1 MAATV
6 TWDTLREL
14 AGFRSDKGCAITL
27 YVDLD
32 PSSTPTA
39 GDAETRLRS
48 LLSDLEKEADSRNYN
63 GDRKQALRADLDRIR
78 NWWSD
83 EFDRDGVRGVAIF
96 ASSPDNFWRPLPVS
110 QPLTDEVRLAR
121 DLYLA
126 PLVPLVGRGDGALVA
141 FVSRERGQVF
151 RLRGGRLEEV
161 ADESEEQPGQHDQGG
176 WSQARYQRHIE
187 KLVHNHLKA
196 VGGEIDKRV
205 RRRGDLQMV
214 IVAPEELRGDIE
226 GALSNEAREAIVGW
240 AQARSNANATEL
252 LEVVRPHLDEARG
265 RQEEQALERWREE
278 AGRHGRAAAGWEQTL
293 EAASDGRVEML
304 LVEERA
310 NRVAYQCPQCGRG
323 SSADG
328 SCPLDGN
335 RLEQREDGNDL
346 AVHHVLAHGGS
357 VLSLGRDAL
366 AEHEGIG
373 ALLRF

>member
-14 AGFRSDKGCAITL
+14 AGFRSDKGCAISL

-39 GDAETRLRS
+39 GDAEARVRS
-48 LLSDLEKEADSRNYN
+48 LLSDLEKEADSRHYN
-63 GDRKQALRADLDRIR
+63 GDRKQALRADLERIR
-78 NWWSD
+78 SWWSN
-83 EFDRDGVRGVAIF
+83 EFDRGGVRGLAIF

-110 QPLTDEVRLAR
+110 QALTDEVRLAR

-187 KLVHNHLKA
+187 KLVHDHLKA
-196 VGGEIDKRV
+196 VGGEIDRRV

-214 IVAPEELRGDIE
+214 IVAPEEMRRDIE

-240 AQARSNANATEL
+240 TNARSNANATEL
-252 LEVVRPHLDEARG
+252 LEAVRPRIAEARAQ
-265 RQEEQALERWREE
+265 QEEQTLERWREE
-278 AGRHGRAAAGWEQTL
+278 AGRNGRAAAGWEQTL
-293 EAASDGRVEML
+293 EAAADGRVELL
-304 LVEERA
+304 LVEIGA
-310 NRVAYQCPQCGRG
+310 NRAAFQCPECGRP
-323 SSADG
+323 SANDG

-335 RLEQREDGNDL
+335 RLERRDDGNDL
-346 AVHHVLAHGGS
+346 AVHHVLVHGGS
-357 VLSLGRDAL
+357 ILALGRDAL
-366 AEHEGIG
+366 AEHGGIG

>member
-1 MAATV
+1 MATV

-14 AGFRSDKGCAITL
+14 AGFRSDKGCAISL
-27 YVDLD
+27 YLDLD
-32 PSSTPTA
+32 PSATPTA
-39 GDAETRLRS
+39 GDADTRFRS

-63 GDRKQALRADLDRIR
+63 GDRKQALRSDLERIR
-78 NWWSD
+78 SWWSI
-83 EFDRDGVRGVAIF
+83 EFDRDGVRGLAIF
-96 ASSPDNFWRPLPVS
+96 ASAPDNFWRALPVAEAL
-110 QPLTDEVRLAR
+110 PDEVRLAR
-121 DLYLA
+121 HLYLT

-176 WSQARYQRHIE
+176 WSQGRYQRHID
-187 KLVHNHLKA
+187 KLVHDHLKA
-196 VGGEIDKRV
+196 VGGEITKRV

-214 IVAPEELRGDIE
+214 IVAPEEIRGDIE

-252 LEVVRPHLDEARG
+252 LDVVRPHLDKARA
-265 RQEEQALERWREE
+265 RQEEQVLERWREE
-278 AGRHGRAAAGWEQTL
+278 AGRNGRATAGWEQTL
-293 EAASDGRVEML
+293 EAASDGRVDLL

-323 SSADG
+323 STNDG
-328 SCPLDGN
+328 ACPLDGT
-335 RLEQREDGNDL
+335 RLERRDDGNDL
-346 AVHHVLAHGGS
+346 AVHHVLAHGGAI
-357 VLSLGRDAL
+357 LSLGRDAL